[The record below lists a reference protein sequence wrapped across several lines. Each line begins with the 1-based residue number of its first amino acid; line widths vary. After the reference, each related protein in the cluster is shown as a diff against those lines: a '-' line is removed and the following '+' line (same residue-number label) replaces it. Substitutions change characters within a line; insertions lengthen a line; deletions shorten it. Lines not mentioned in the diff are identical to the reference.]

1 MDFEFFKELCELKTP
16 LEKTEFAK
24 NSLKDFCIEQDGF
37 GGFIASK
44 GDISSAEVL
53 IECGF
58 NGYGV
63 TAAGTKD
70 KKIKVSA
77 FGGAKLSDKINQEI
91 YFSNGVV
98 GILRCEKSAE
108 EEDAFYVETIHGE
121 ISSGDNGFFKSSFCF
136 TDDMVIGNNISDCMA
151 VSAVIDALKNSSES
165 AAVLFSPQKGFGI
178 ISPLLKKYSFK
189 TVIAVN
195 CCKTSDSITPDG
207 GCVVFVKGKNMIVDS
222 EIRRRILEAAK
233 KSNIK
238 TQLYIGDEDFGLE
251 KLSISY
257 TKGKVGGLLIPVSHL
272 GTTNEVIKLKN
283 AEYTSE
289 LLEKIIDGGF

>member
-16 LEKTEFAK
+16 LEKTEFAE
-24 NSLKDFCIEQDGF
+24 NSLKDFCVERDGF

-44 GDISSAEVL
+44 GDILSADIL
-53 IECGF
+53 LECGIDS
-58 NGYGV
+58 GGV
-63 TAAGTKD
+63 TVECIEEEKV
-70 KKIKVSA
+70 KISA

-91 YFSNGVV
+91 YFSNGAS
-98 GILRCEKSAE
+98 GILRSEKSAE
-108 EEDAFYVETIHGE
+108 EEEAFYVETIHGE
-121 ISSGDNGFFKSSFCF
+121 ASIGDNGFFKSSFCF
-136 TDDMVIGNNISDCMA
+136 TDDTVIGNNISNCVA

-189 TVIAVN
+189 TVISTA
-195 CCKTSDSITPDG
+195 CCKTSKNITLDG
-207 GCVVFVKGKNMIVDS
+207 GCAVFVKGKNMIADNALRGS
-222 EIRRRILEAAK
+222 IAETAD
-233 KSNIK
+233 KSGVK

-251 KLSISY
+251 KLSILY

-272 GTTNEVIKLKN
+272 GTTNEIIKLKN
-283 AEYTSE
+283 AEYMSE